1 MSGLYS
7 WVGSIAFYLIFITV
21 VVNLLPNKKYEKYI
35 KLFSGMVFI
44 LLVLKPL
51 TGGLRLE
58 DKIAYYFESFTF
70 QNDADD
76 LKKELTG
83 MEQYRM
89 EQMIGQYE
97 DAVAKDVEAM
107 AADLEFYPVRTE
119 VKIESDPGQEAYGTV
134 THIKMTVTRD
144 QTEETAQDRKGAGS
158 GITPVE
164 PMAPVEP
171 VKVGEETKEQI
182 DLPVPDEGLN
192 RLRRKVE
199 GYYGLQTADVE
210 IELEKR

>member
-58 DKIAYYFESFTF
+58 DKIAYYFESFSF
-70 QNDADD
+70 QNDAEDF
-76 LKKELTG
+76 KKELTG

-89 EQMIGQYE
+89 DQMISQYE
-97 DAVAKDVEAM
+97 EAVAKDIGAM
-107 AADLEFYPVRTE
+107 AADLEFYPVRTK
-119 VKIESDPGQEAYGTV
+119 VQIESNPGQEGYGTV
-134 THIKMTVTRD
+134 IHIEMTVTKN
-144 QTEETAQDRKGAGS
+144 QTEGMHGDQGGGGEIRLVEPME
-158 GITPVE
+158 PVE
-164 PMAPVEP
+164 PI
-171 VKVGEETKEQI
+171 KVGEETKEQ
-182 DLPVPDEGLN
+182 DDAAVPDESLN

-199 GYYGLQTADVE
+199 GYYGLQTTDVE
-210 IELEKR
+210 IKLEKR